1 MKMQLKINDPLNYI
15 KSKIED
21 NYIFFHGVKKLIR
34 RFGKDVKLN
43 EDFEEYLID
52 NGRYSTYF
60 ALFDK
65 AALQEILENNTY
77 NINLIEETRL
87 EINEIGG
94 IEYSGEYNFN
104 ENKNEL
110 INYIT
115 FMNGNNFK
123 LTKLKGEK

>member
-1 MKMQLKINDPLNYI
+1 MQLKINDPLNYI

-43 EDFEEYLID
+43 EDFEEYVID

-65 AALQEILENNTY
+65 AALHEILKKNNY
-77 NINLIEETRL
+77 NVDLIVQTRL
-87 EINEIGG
+87 NINEIGE
-94 IEYSGEYNFN
+94 IYYTNVYNFN

-115 FMNGNNFK
+115 FKNGINFK
-123 LTKLKGEK
+123 LTKLGSEK